1 MTLPSRADGW
11 LWSALADG
19 VVGFHAAF
27 ILFALLGASLLVRWP
42 RLVWLHAPALAWG
55 AWIEFS
61 GNYCPL
67 TPLEND
73 FRDRAGGA
81 GYGGG
86 FIDHYLTPL
95 IYPDGLTR
103 GTQMLYGGVLVA
115 LNVAFYARFIA
126 SRRR

>member
-1 MTLPSRADGW
+1 M
-11 LWSALADG
+11 LWAALADG

-42 RLVWLHAPALAWG
+42 RLVWLHLPALAWG

-61 GNYCPL
+61 GSYCPL

-73 FRDRAGGA
+73 LRDRAGLQ
-81 GYGGG
+81 GYGGS
-86 FIDHYLTPL
+86 FIDHYITPIIYPEGLTHDTQL
-95 IYPDGLTR
+95 IYGAILVGLN
-103 GTQMLYGGVLVA
+103 LL
-115 LNVAFYARFIA
+115 FYARFLL